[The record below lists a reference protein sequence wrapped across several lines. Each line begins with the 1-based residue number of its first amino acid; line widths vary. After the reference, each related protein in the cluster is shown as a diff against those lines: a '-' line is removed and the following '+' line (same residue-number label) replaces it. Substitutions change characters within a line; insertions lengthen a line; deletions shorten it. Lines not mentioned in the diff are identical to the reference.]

1 MKNKKFENPDEFGK
15 SIGVSSDRQS
25 VSRMKT
31 KIKQRILSAVEAK
44 GLSAAEV
51 AKSSG
56 LSRTVISGILHGSL
70 QSVSLERLIRL
81 AAAVDLEIELSI
93 REAA

>member
-1 MKNKKFENPDEFGK
+1 MKHKKYRTPDEFGK
-15 SIGVSSDRQS
+15 SLGVAPDRLR
-25 VSRMKT
+25 VSKMKT
-31 KIKQRILSAVEAK
+31 KIKQKILQAVEAK

-51 AKSSG
+51 ANTSG
-56 LSRTVISGILHGSL
+56 LSRTVISGILNGSL